1 MRSQIYY
8 QCLASANSP
17 LALVR
22 QGLHEFIY
30 GQRIAASKL
39 VLGVPWYGYRY
50 ACMES
55 ASSPA
60 NDICALK
67 AVREPPLHPRSSPR
81 FTHVS
86 IPRFRSLTRPAAM
99 QQAHK

>member
-8 QCLASANSP
+8 QCVASANSP

-22 QGLHEFIY
+22 QGLREFIY
-30 GQRIAASKL
+30 GQHIMASKL
-39 VLGVPWYGYRY
+39 VLGVPWYGYQY
-50 ACMES
+50 ACLDK

-67 AVREPPLHPRSSPR
+67 AVRQRL
-81 FTHVS
+81 
-86 IPRFRSLTRPAAM
+86 
-99 QQAHK
+99 